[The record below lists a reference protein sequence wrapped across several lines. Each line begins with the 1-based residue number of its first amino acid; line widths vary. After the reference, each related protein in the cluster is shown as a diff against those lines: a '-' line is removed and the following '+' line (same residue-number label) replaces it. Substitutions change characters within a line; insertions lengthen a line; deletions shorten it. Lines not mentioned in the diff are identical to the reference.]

1 MSIKEM
7 YDNVLYKD
15 IGEYY
20 ERIHDLDDTKYVA
33 LLCKELK
40 KLKKFYNCFITS
52 IIKHMTMMNWYVM
65 HLQLFIKL

>member
-1 MSIKEM
+1 MNIKGM
-7 YDNVLYKD
+7 YEAGLYKD
-15 IGEYY
+15 IVEYY
-20 ERIHDLDDTKYVA
+20 ELIHDLDDVKYVA
-33 LLCKELK
+33 LLCEELK